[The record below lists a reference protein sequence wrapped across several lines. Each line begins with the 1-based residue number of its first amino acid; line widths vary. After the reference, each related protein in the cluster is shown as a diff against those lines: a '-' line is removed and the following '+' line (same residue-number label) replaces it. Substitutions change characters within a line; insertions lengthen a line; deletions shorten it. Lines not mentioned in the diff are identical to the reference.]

1 MSLAFPGQLFKH
13 LFSLTVDGILVC
25 HDILHANPAV
35 CAHLSMR
42 DLVRRRLYR
51 TPTWLD
57 FPDMAMAS
65 LSSAHP
71 AGRHLLYL
79 DWRR

>member
-13 LFSLTVDGILVC
+13 LFSITVDGILVC

-51 TPTWLD
+51 TPTWFNFLD
-57 FPDMAMAS
+57 LAMVP
-65 LSSAHP
+65 LPSAHP
-71 AGRHLLYL
+71 AGQSMVYL